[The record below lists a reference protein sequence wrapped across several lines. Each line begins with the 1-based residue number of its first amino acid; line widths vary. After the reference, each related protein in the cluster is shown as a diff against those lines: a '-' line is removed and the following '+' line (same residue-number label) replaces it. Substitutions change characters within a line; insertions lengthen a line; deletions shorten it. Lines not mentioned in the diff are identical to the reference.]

1 MRQVNTIQADKLQRL
16 EDTVSATYRTSPN
29 PQAPNRGLLIDLGL
43 FWEIL
48 EYSSASELASNS
60 QLFGASL
67 SQGRQNSESI
77 DVSNASALPEP
88 TRLNTAS
95 RSDSAGQDLGGS
107 MEGATGLLNLSMGGV
122 SLDGQGMGVQDPFTY
137 SNDEL
142 AVLAESFFQQRNGNI
157 VGNVDEWWNT
167 GNL

>member
-1 MRQVNTIQADKLQRL
+1 
-16 EDTVSATYRTSPN
+16 
-29 PQAPNRGLLIDLGL
+29 LIDLGL

-67 SQGRQNSESI
+67 CQGRQHSESI
-77 DVSNASALPEP
+77 EVSNASGLPEP
-88 TRLNTAS
+88 TRLDTAS
-95 RSDSAGQDLGGS
+95 RPDSENKNVGGGPLEGERGIMDLG
-107 MEGATGLLNLSMGGV
+107 MGLG
-122 SLDGQGMGVQDPFTY
+122 GQGMGAQDAFTY
-137 SNDEL
+137 SNNEL

-157 VGNVDEWWNT
+157 VGSVDEWWIA